1 MAFAPRWT
9 PEAEVKF
16 RELQA
21 AALASLQN
29 RQKDK
34 KAKGQPLI
42 DGRTKVVMIKDLD
55 GNSLAFVET
64 I

>member
-1 MAFAPRWT
+1 VAFAPRWT

-42 DGRTKVVMIKDLD
+42 DGRTKVVMI
-55 GNSLAFVET
+55 
-64 I
+64 